1 MWESSETRP
10 RLKATR
16 ALVGDCQ
23 GGAGRTSRDSGIH
36 GVVLAMSGRD
46 RWMVGDCQGATA
58 GRFGNRRLLPLP
70 PRERDVGTVGDC
82 QGDSPHA
89 GHPCLAGPCGHET
102 AARLFTLGLR
112 GDGGVLWEIR
122 EMSDEDFTDRVL
134 DGVNGL
140 DGTARRKAV
149 ALGAEVP
156 ALRDGLQVPSSR
168 MVLMPALGALWA
180 AGLGME
186 KPGWSR
192 LARQGLLAIAL
203 GTVAGKGIKRVVC
216 RARPNEGRDPS
227 RWGKADGKHASFPS
241 GHAINVSALTTAVG
255 LNRGLSPATI
265 VSLGFAAAVGWSSL
279 ATERHWASDYAAGMA
294 TGVLAGLAAKA
305 LDGWAEDQLS

>member
-1 MWESSETRP
+1 MPGTP
-10 RLKATR
+10 
-16 ALVGDCQ
+16 AL
-23 GGAGRTSRDSGIH
+23 RD
-36 GVVLAMSGRD
+36 
-46 RWMVGDCQGATA
+46 
-58 GRFGNRRLLPLP
+58 
-70 PRERDVGTVGDC
+70 
-82 QGDSPHA
+82 HA
-89 GHPCLAGPCGHET
+89 GTKRQRGC
-102 AARLFTLGLR
+102 FTLGLR

-122 EMSDEDFTDRVL
+122 DMSDEGFTDRVL

-216 RARPNEGRDPS
+216 RARPNEGRDPR

-255 LNRGLSPATI
+255 LNRGLSPATM

>member
-1 MWESSETRP
+1 
-10 RLKATR
+10 
-16 ALVGDCQ
+16 
-23 GGAGRTSRDSGIH
+23 
-36 GVVLAMSGRD
+36 
-46 RWMVGDCQGATA
+46 
-58 GRFGNRRLLPLP
+58 
-70 PRERDVGTVGDC
+70 
-82 QGDSPHA
+82 
-89 GHPCLAGPCGHET
+89 
-102 AARLFTLGLR
+102 
-112 GDGGVLWEIR
+112 
-122 EMSDEDFTDRVL
+122 MSDEAFTDRVL

-140 DGTARRKAV
+140 DGTAHRKAV
-149 ALGAEVP
+149 ALGTEAP

-241 GHAINVSALTTAVG
+241 GHAINVSALTMAVG
-255 LNRGLSPATI
+255 LNRGLSPATMA
-265 VSLGFAAAVGWSSL
+265 SLGFAAAVGWSSL

-305 LDGWAEDQLS
+305 LDGWAEDRLS

>member
-1 MWESSETRP
+1 MR
-10 RLKATR
+10 
-16 ALVGDCQ
+16 VC
-23 GGAGRTSRDSGIH
+23 H
-36 GVVLAMSGRD
+36 
-46 RWMVGDCQGATA
+46 
-58 GRFGNRRLLPLP
+58 
-70 PRERDVGTVGDC
+70 
-82 QGDSPHA
+82 
-89 GHPCLAGPCGHET
+89 GHET
-102 AARLFTLGLR
+102 AARLLTLGPR
-112 GDGGVLWEIR
+112 SDGGVHWETR
-122 EMSDEDFTDRVL
+122 DMSDERFTDRVL

-140 DGTARRKAV
+140 DGTARHKAV

-180 AGLGME
+180 AGPGWD

-216 RARPNEGRDPS
+216 RARPNEGGDPR

-241 GHAINVSALTTAVG
+241 GHAINVTALTTAGG
-255 LNRGLSPATI
+255 LNRGLSPATM

-294 TGVLAGLAAKA
+294 TGVLAGLAAGLA
-305 LDGWAEDQLS
+305 DGWLEDRRNGEDRKPTGFNRSTGNREATDGAAALRPTRTG

>member
-1 MWESSETRP
+1 
-10 RLKATR
+10 
-16 ALVGDCQ
+16 
-23 GGAGRTSRDSGIH
+23 
-36 GVVLAMSGRD
+36 
-46 RWMVGDCQGATA
+46 
-58 GRFGNRRLLPLP
+58 
-70 PRERDVGTVGDC
+70 
-82 QGDSPHA
+82 
-89 GHPCLAGPCGHET
+89 
-102 AARLFTLGLR
+102 
-112 GDGGVLWEIR
+112 
-122 EMSDEDFTDRVL
+122 MSDERFTDRVL

-180 AGLGME
+180 AGLGWE
-186 KPGWSR
+186 KPDWSR

-216 RARPNEGRDPS
+216 RARPNEGRDPR

-241 GHAINVSALTTAVG
+241 GHAINVAALTTAVG
-255 LNRGLSPATI
+255 LNRGFSPITM

-279 ATERHWASDYAAGMA
+279 ATERHWASDYAAGVA
-294 TGVLAGLAAKA
+294 TGVLAGFAAGLA
-305 LDGWAEDQLS
+305 DGWLEDRRNGEDRKPTGFNRSTGSPEATGGAAVLRPTRTG